1 MITASPSTEFSSRKL
16 LGILLILILV
26 EINSA
31 FEVGMMYGILATLVR
46 EFGDPVGVGWLLTG
60 FLLVGAA
67 SSALCSRLG
76 DIYGR
81 RRVVMV
87 MLVCAMAGSLISAL
101 ASNLFWLVVGRSVQ
115 GVAAALLPLCI
126 GLVREYFPAGRVPLT
141 VGWLAAIASFSAMAG
156 IVLGGW
162 LADTAGWRF
171 TFWLG
176 AGHALLSL
184 LVTWLLLPP
193 SVAAG
198 LKGRLDV
205 LGGVLFAPAI
215 GAFLLGVSR
224 IQAQGWSN
232 ALTLCLLAGG
242 LVLFALWYRYEARH
256 PNPML
261 DVKQF
266 NNRQIALGMGV
277 MLLYGLGTSQLMM
290 MVLLIAQQPVWT
302 GIGLGLSATFAA
314 WIKMPA
320 GISGL
325 LAAPWSGR
333 LAARHGAKRAMVVG
347 TVGISLS
354 WVALALWHDAVW
366 QLVLLSFFATAAGAV
381 IYAAVPNLLLE
392 VTPADRT
399 SEITGMSMV
408 LMRVGT
414 AVGTLVVTMLL
425 ASASVSGTGAGTG
438 HFPAPSAYGWAFL
451 AINSFAAVSVVLA
464 LLLPNRPSRVTA
476 QAAAA

>member
-1 MITASPSTEFSSRKL
+1 MTTALDPHPFSPRQL

-101 ASNLFWLVVGRSVQ
+101 APDLFWLVVGRSVQ

-126 GLVREYFPAGRVPLT
+126 GLVREYFPAQRVPLT

-156 IVLGGW
+156 IVFGGW
-162 LADTAGWRF
+162 LADTVGWRF

-205 LGGVLFAPAI
+205 LGGILFAPAI

-224 IQAQGWSN
+224 IQTQGWDD
-232 ALTLCLLAGG
+232 ALTLGLLAGG
-242 LVLFALWYRYEARH
+242 LMLFAFWYRYEARH

-266 NNRQIALGMGV
+266 NNRQVAIGMGV

-290 MVLLIAQQPVWT
+290 MVLLIAQQPTWT
-302 GIGLGLSATFAA
+302 GIGLGLSATVAA

-347 TVGISLS
+347 TLGISLS
-354 WVALALWHDAVW
+354 WVALALWHGSIW
-366 QLVLLSFFATAAGAV
+366 ELVLLSFLATAAGAV

-425 ASASVSGTGAGTG
+425 ASATVSDGGTGT
-438 HFPAPSAYGWAFL
+438 FPAPSAYGWAFF
-451 AINSFAAVSVVLA
+451 AINSFAAVSVLLA
-464 LLLPNRPSRVTA
+464 LLLPHRPPR
-476 QAAAA
+476 